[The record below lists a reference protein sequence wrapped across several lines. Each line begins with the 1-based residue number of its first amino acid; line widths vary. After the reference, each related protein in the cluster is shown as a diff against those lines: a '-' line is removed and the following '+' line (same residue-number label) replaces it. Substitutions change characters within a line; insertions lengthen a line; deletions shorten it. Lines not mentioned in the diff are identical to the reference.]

1 MPIPFPVDTRRPD
14 KRTVSL
20 FIDDSHLLSKTEQN
34 AYYFYFL
41 QDGFA
46 EVRLDGGHYFCSAPA
61 LLCLN
66 EKQVLQVELDHA
78 LKARTVIF
86 LPEFINRNM
95 TLETIYSR
103 EYPHLC
109 DNHDLLMLRPFI
121 HSGFSSS
128 FINGLSPDMARLI
141 AQKLTECKR
150 QITEQPDWYWS
161 CRARSCFLECL
172 HMTERLY
179 YRESQD
185 VGQMAYDCHIPEGMQ
200 ELKEAI
206 ELIWSTY
213 ADKDLTANSIV
224 STLHTNKETLNK
236 QFKSALDKSVYQYI
250 LEYRLSVASK
260 KLRFTSLTV
269 DEIAYTS
276 GFGSASNFSTIFKK
290 KQGMSPSDF
299 RTMVVEKR
307 RQEF

>member
-1 MPIPFPVDTRRPD
+1 
-14 KRTVSL
+14 
-20 FIDDSHLLSKTEQN
+20 
-34 AYYFYFL
+34 
-41 QDGFA
+41 
-46 EVRLDGGHYFCSAPA
+46 
-61 LLCLN
+61 
-66 EKQVLQVELDHA
+66 
-78 LKARTVIF
+78 
-86 LPEFINRNM
+86 
-95 TLETIYSR
+95 
-103 EYPHLC
+103 
-109 DNHDLLMLRPFI
+109 
-121 HSGFSSS
+121 
-128 FINGLSPDMARLI
+128 
-141 AQKLTECKR
+141 
-150 QITEQPDWYWS
+150 
-161 CRARSCFLECL
+161 
-172 HMTERLY
+172 MTERLY

>member
-1 MPIPFPVDTRRPD
+1 
-14 KRTVSL
+14 
-20 FIDDSHLLSKTEQN
+20 
-34 AYYFYFL
+34 
-41 QDGFA
+41 
-46 EVRLDGGHYFCSAPA
+46 
-61 LLCLN
+61 
-66 EKQVLQVELDHA
+66 
-78 LKARTVIF
+78 
-86 LPEFINRNM
+86 
-95 TLETIYSR
+95 
-103 EYPHLC
+103 
-109 DNHDLLMLRPFI
+109 
-121 HSGFSSS
+121 
-128 FINGLSPDMARLI
+128 
-141 AQKLTECKR
+141 
-150 QITEQPDWYWS
+150 
-161 CRARSCFLECL
+161 
-172 HMTERLY
+172 MTERLY

-236 QFKSALDKSVYQYI
+236 QFKSVLDKSVYQYI
-250 LEYRLSVASK
+250 LEYRLSIASK

-276 GFGSASNFSTIFKK
+276 GFGSAANFSTIFKK